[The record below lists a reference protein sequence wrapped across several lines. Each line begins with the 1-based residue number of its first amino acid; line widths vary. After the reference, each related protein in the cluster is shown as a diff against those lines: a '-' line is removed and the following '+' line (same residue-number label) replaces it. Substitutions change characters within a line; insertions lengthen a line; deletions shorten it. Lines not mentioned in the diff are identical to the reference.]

1 MGLAE
6 QTSTTKLVE
15 LRNVTK
21 AYGQMAARPHVVL
34 EHINLSVMQHEFVS
48 IVGPSG
54 CGKSTLLRIM
64 MGLSRPE
71 DGEVYYHDKK
81 ITDVCEAMSMVF
93 QTFALFPWLNVVEN
107 VELGLEG
114 KAFGK
119 EEKRKRSLDV
129 IRVIGLEGYEE
140 AYPRELSGGMK
151 QRVGLARAMVSEPE
165 ILLMDE
171 PFSALDP
178 LTSTHLREEVL
189 HLWAD
194 PSLPPEAVV
203 MVTHNVEEAV
213 YMSDRI
219 IVLTSRPGT
228 IAREVQIPIP
238 RPRDPRSQEIYR
250 LVDEITG
257 MIV

>member
-1 MGLAE
+1 MAAG
-6 QTSTTKLVE
+6 SDSPKLVE
-15 LRNVTK
+15 LRGVTK
-21 AYGQMAARPHVVL
+21 AYGPMSPRPQVVL
-34 EHINLSVMQHEFVS
+34 EHINLAVRQHEFVS

-64 MGLSRPE
+64 MGLAKPE
-71 DGEVYYHDKK
+71 DGEVFYHDHKL
-81 ITDVCEAMSMVF
+81 TGVCEAMSMVF

-114 KAFGK
+114 KPFPK
-119 EEKRKRSLDV
+119 EEKRKRSLDA

-194 PSLPPEAVV
+194 PALPPEAVV

-219 IVLTSRPGT
+219 VVLTSRPGT
-228 IAREVQIPIP
+228 IAREVPIEIP
-238 RPRDPRSQEIYR
+238 RPRDPRSPEIYR

>member
-1 MGLAE
+1 M
-6 QTSTTKLVE
+6 TTQVEMPKLVE
-15 LRNVTK
+15 FRNVTK
-21 AYGQMAARPHVVL
+21 AYGSTTQRPHVIL
-34 EHINLSVMQHEFVS
+34 EHINFAVLQHEFIC

-64 MGLSRPE
+64 IGLTKPE

-81 ITDVCEAMSMVF
+81 LGGICEAMSMVF
-93 QTFALFPWLNVVEN
+93 QTFALFPWLDVIGN

-114 KAFGK
+114 KPFSK
-119 EEKRKRSLDV
+119 EEKRKRVLDAV
-129 IRVIGLEGYEE
+129 KVIGLEGYEE

-151 QRVGLARAMVSEPE
+151 QRVGIARAMVSEPE

-189 HLWAD
+189 HLWGD

-213 YMSDRI
+213 YMADRI

-228 IAREVQIPIP
+228 IAKEIRIDLP
-238 RPRDPRSQEIYR
+238 RPRDPRSPELYK

-257 MIV
+257 FIV

>member
-1 MGLAE
+1 MTTQVEMPKLA
-6 QTSTTKLVE
+6 E

-21 AYGQMAARPHVVL
+21 AFGPLTQRPHVVL
-34 EHINLSVMQHEFVS
+34 EHINFTVRQHEFVS

-64 MGLSRPE
+64 MGLSKPE
-71 DGEVYYHDKK
+71 DGEVYYHEKK
-81 ITDVCEAMSMVF
+81 LVGICEAMSMVF

-107 VELGLEG
+107 VELGLEV
-114 KAFGK
+114 KPFPK

-129 IRVIGLEGYEE
+129 IKVIGLEGYEE

-194 PSLPPEAVV
+194 PALPPEAVV

-219 IVLTSRPGT
+219 VVLTSRPGT
-228 IAREVQIPIP
+228 IAKEVHIDIQ
-238 RPRDPRSQEIYR
+238 RPRDPRSAELYK

>member
-1 MGLAE
+1 MELTE
-6 QTSTTKLVE
+6 QVELPKLVE
-15 LRNVTK
+15 LYNITK
-21 AYGQMAARPHVVL
+21 MYGPLTHRPQVVL
-34 EHINLSVMQHEFVS
+34 EHINLAIRQHEFVS

-64 MGLSRPE
+64 MGLATPE
-71 DGEVYYHDKK
+71 DGEVYYHGKK
-81 ITDVCEAMSMVF
+81 LDGICEAMSMVF

-107 VELGLEG
+107 VEIGLEE
-114 KAFGK
+114 KPFSK
-119 EEKRKRSLDV
+119 EEKRRRVLDMV
-129 IRVIGLEGYEE
+129 RVIGLEGYEE
-140 AYPRELSGGMK
+140 AFPRELSGGMK

-194 PSLPPEAVV
+194 PNLPPEAVV

-213 YMSDRI
+213 YMADRI
-219 IVLTSRPGT
+219 VVLTSRPGT
-228 IAREVQIPIP
+228 IAREIQIDLP
-238 RPRDPRSQEIYR
+238 RPRDPRSPELYK

-257 MIV
+257 WIV